1 MSADK
6 YPSILS
12 HQIKAIVYIFTGVLV
27 RLVKEG
33 SFEDIHVVTR
43 VRGPSFLRCLNM
55 APRNFFILVSL
66 SHASPGSNKNGLV
79 YLTLG

>member
-12 HQIKAIVYIFTGVLV
+12 RQIKAIVYIFTGVLV

-43 VRGPSFLRCLNM
+43 VRGPSFMRCLNI
-55 APRNFFILVSL
+55 ALQNFLF
-66 SHASPGSNKNGLV
+66 
-79 YLTLG
+79 